1 VATNVVTSLFFRNK
15 MRYKLSA
22 TDKRLIEKTTSDF
35 STKIYGN
42 KALALRSRASKR
54 QSPLNLNGNLYAYK
68 GPSQG
73 SPAFK
78 VNCSGAPSSAGN
90 ACSGALP
97 LYMSPISTGTKW
109 NDRDFNGFATGNS
122 YPEPLPLITTEEP
135 IVGGTKSV
143 DGARSSINIS
153 YFYDG
158 PSTERGKVLVKKKT
172 DATMQAA
179 NEVCCLPER
188 DVKQSYPLKDE
199 IPIGILLTDV
209 VSLDLT
215 KQHTMGDQVQTGS
228 KVSLLTRGSVVL
240 RAVGN
245 PQSCETA
252 YYNKNGNV
260 TNQKVSR
267 PIGYFASEIDDD
279 GYIKVEVKIPVV
291 STNKYPGRDYDSRN
305 RTVDGMSEKEYL
317 ETNLAILDN
326 RRIIL
331 DSI

>member
-1 VATNVVTSLFFRNK
+1 

-35 STKIYGN
+35 SVKIYGN
-42 KALALRSRASKR
+42 KALALRSRASKGK
-54 QSPLNLNGNLYAYK
+54 SPLSLHNNLYAHK

-73 SPAFK
+73 PA
-78 VNCSGAPSSAGN
+78 VTT
-90 ACSGALP
+90 ACSGAIP
-97 LYMSPISTGTKW
+97 FTTGMKW

-122 YPEPLPLITTEEP
+122 YPEYPEPLPLIATEEP

-143 DGARSSINIS
+143 DGARSSIDIS

-228 KVSLLTRGSVVL
+228 KVSLLTRGPVVL

-245 PQSCETA
+245 PQWCETA

-267 PIGYFASEIDDD
+267 PIGFFASEIDDD
-279 GYIKVEVKIPVV
+279 GYIKVEVKIPVI
-291 STNKYPGRDYDSRN
+291 STNKYPGRDYDPRN